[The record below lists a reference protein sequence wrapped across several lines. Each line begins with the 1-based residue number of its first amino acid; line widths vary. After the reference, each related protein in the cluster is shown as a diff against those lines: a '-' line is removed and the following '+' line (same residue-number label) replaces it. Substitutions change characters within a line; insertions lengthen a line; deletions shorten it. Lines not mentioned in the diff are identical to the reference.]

1 MGMGLE
7 GVVAAETRLSRVDG
21 EAGRLIVAAHNI
33 EELAAEWRL
42 TDVAALL
49 WRDFD
54 SDLGDGA
61 VVARHLA
68 RGRRLAFERVPRLLD
83 LTEGASVVEALRT
96 GWSLLCDDDP
106 ARHDIPAPA
115 LLTAAAPV
123 FVAAHWRHT
132 QGEAPLPPSDERDHA
147 ADMLAMLGLPA
158 ETAPA
163 RALERYLITIAT
175 HPDRPPRYQCRILRL
190 MGFGPGLSHPRPPR
204 RRDEGDRR

>member
-1 MGMGLE
+1 MACQCCWTLKKRSKIMGMGLE

-68 RGRRLAFERVPRLLD
+68 RGRELRVPGSRIALAERV
-83 LTEGASVVEALRT
+83 EA
-96 GWSLLCDDDP
+96 
-106 ARHDIPAPA
+106 AAIAA
-115 LLTAAAPV
+115 LTA
-123 FVAAHWRHT
+123 R
-132 QGEAPLPPSDERDHA
+132 
-147 ADMLAMLGLPA
+147 
-158 ETAPA
+158 
-163 RALERYLITIAT
+163 
-175 HPDRPPRYQCRILRL
+175 HPDRPPRYQCRILY
-190 MGFGPGLSHPRPPR
+190 GPATGRRRPAARTLHPRLRHRPGHRLVRPCHGTGNLRPADPARRTLYRAVAGGCGRPTPR
-204 RRDEGDRR
+204 GIGRPDVSTFVSSARKASPRCRR